1 SLLRLLAMLQPNRT
15 SARLWRSNA
24 RRIVQRCTP
33 GQGGP
38 TACDASPAARAG
50 EVPYPAG
57 GWLLGNAWVRGGTD
71 GGRGARVRRRRRVSR
86 DGCVSWHG
94 SGGGRIR
101 RGSGGR
107 WRRRRCVWRGSGW
120 RGSWT
125 RLRSWRGDEVGGADR
140 DGGVYDDAAG
150 AVCGDE
156 LSWGG
161 AGVGVAEQ

>member
-1 SLLRLLAMLQPNRT
+1 SPPLTLCSMLPESGNTMLRARMHEC
-15 SARLWRSNA
+15 SAS
-24 RRIVQRCTP
+24 IVQPC
-33 GQGGP
+33 QGVPSGFAP
-38 TACDASPAARAG
+38 PRAARAG
-50 EVPYPAG
+50 KLPYPTGGCFLGDAWMRGG
-57 GWLLGNAWVRGGTD
+57 GWS
-71 GGRGARVRRRRRVSR
+71 GRWGRWWRRRGRR
-86 DGCVSWHG
+86 DGYGSWIG
-94 SGGGRIR
+94 YGGGRIR